1 MFSSVQFDEDKIYR
15 NLEPALAYQLEIYR
29 LRSFDLDFIPTSNH
43 KMHIYLGKGKVFNKQ
58 QDAFDHRFFA
68 RSIIRHSD
76 FVTKEASYEYLQN
89 EAERTLLEAMDE
101 LELAFSHPLASK
113 TDCNHVFM
121 CFVSTVCIEPS
132 KLEESVRSMVLR
144 YGALMRGKEQ
154 NSCSM
159 QF

>member
-1 MFSSVQFDEDKIYR
+1 M
-15 NLEPALAYQLEIYR
+15 AYQLELYR
-29 LRSFDLDFIPTSNH
+29 LRSFDLEFIPTSNH
-43 KMHIYLGKGKVFNKQ
+43 KVHIYLGKGVVYNKQ
-58 QDAFDHRFFA
+58 NDTADYRLFA

-101 LELAFSHPLASK
+101 LEIAFSHPMANK

-121 CFVSTVCIEPS
+121 CFVPTVCIEPI

-144 YGALMRGKEQ
+144 YGK
-154 NSCSM
+154 
-159 QF
+159 